1 MNNRIRYLRK
11 EVLKLTQQAFSEKIN
26 ISRSN
31 IGNIETGEVAATD
44 RLLTT
49 ICKEFGVS
57 LDWLKY
63 GEGEIFTTLTRSE
76 AISKFAEGL
85 IKESDDSFRKQLV
98 EVLAELNESE
108 WKALEGIAKKIG
120 KKRLRKIP

>member
-63 GEGEIFTTLTRSE
+63 GEGEIFTPLTRSE

-108 WKALEGIAKKIG
+108 WKALEGIAKKLA
-120 KKRLRKIP
+120 KKD